1 MEDKQW
7 GMQRLESLKKPKKI
21 ELYFSH
27 KNSPKNYYKKKIIE
41 KRVLLFNGNTYSK
54 YSLFQIGN

>member
-27 KNSPKNYYKKKIIE
+27 KNSPKNYYKKQKFLKE
-41 KRVLLFNGNTYSK
+41 FTGKENL
-54 YSLFQIGN
+54 